1 MAEDQKRAFLAVA
14 LSAVVLFGW
23 QFFFAPPPPKSKPVV
38 SPSTPLKSSVARYR
52 QKKGSLPLG
61 KTFSIQNGT
70 SSVKFSENLEL
81 REVNGT
87 DSALSFSQVVGEGK
101 SPFKIQVVID
111 RVPKSIPFALSREGG
126 NQLAGN
132 NHKHGISFIARI
144 SEDGIVSLQLSSQ
157 TPRRYRFVME
167 SQAKQENQKIRQ
179 FVIFNR
185 SDLERIDVGDD
196 ENFEGKVEWFGVDY
210 NYHLF
215 FLNFAKKRS
224 SMVETS
230 VDGEFA
236 LSTLEAVSELT
247 ATMAFTKKNF
257 DRLASLGDNLNLAVD
272 LDIWFLAV
280 PILRGLQFFYKSI
293 ENYGLCIIL
302 LTLIIRIVT
311 FPLQYKSFK
320 SMKKMQVIQPELLK
334 IRVRHKQDPKRMQQE
349 TMALFKRSGTNPMSG
364 CLPMLLQLPIFFAF
378 YSVLREAVELVGA
391 PFYGHITDLSLKDP
405 YYILPVLVC
414 LVFLLNQKL
423 TPMATTDPTQKK
435 IMMLMP
441 LVFGFIMKDLPSGLS
456 LYILVSTLFGI
467 VQQVMVY
474 RFS

>member
-23 QFFFAPPPPKSKPVV
+23 QVFFAPKPPPKSAISKNI
-38 SPSTPLKSSVARYR
+38 PLKSSVVQYR
-52 QKKGSLPLG
+52 EKKKVLTPS
-61 KTFSIQNGT
+61 KIFSIQNGK
-70 SSVKFSENLEL
+70 SSVKFSENLILKSMTDED
-81 REVNGT
+81 GT
-87 DSALSFSQVVGEGK
+87 LSFSQVVGEEK
-101 SPFKIQVVID
+101 IPFKIQVVID
-111 RVPKSIPFALSREGG
+111 REPKSLPFVLSNEGDS
-126 NQLAGN
+126 QLAGN
-132 NHKHGISFIARI
+132 NHEHGISFIARMT
-144 SEDGIVSLQLSSQ
+144 EDGVLSVQLSSQ
-157 TPRRYRFVME
+157 SPMRYRFVMK
-167 SQAKQENQKIRQ
+167 SQAKRENQKIRQ
-179 FVIFNR
+179 FLVFNR

-230 VDGEFA
+230 VDGDFT
-236 LSTLEAVSELT
+236 LSTLEPTSELR
-247 ATMAFTKKNF
+247 ATMAFTRKNF
-257 DRLASLGDNLNLAVD
+257 DKLASLGDNLNLAVD

-280 PILRGLQFFYKSI
+280 PILRGLQFFYKYI
-293 ENYGLCIIL
+293 ENYGMCIIL
-302 LTLIIRIVT
+302 LTLIIRIIT

-334 IRVRHKQDPKRMQQE
+334 IRERHKQDPKRMQQE
-349 TMALFKRSGTNPMSG
+349 TMGLFKRSGTNPMGG

-391 PFYGHITDLSLKDP
+391 PFLGHITDLSLKDP
-405 YYILPVLVC
+405 YYVLPVLVC
-414 LVFLLNQKL
+414 VVFFLNQKL

-435 IMMLMP
+435 IMMFMP
-441 LVFGFIMKDLPSGLS
+441 IVFGFIMKDLPSGLS

-474 RFS
+474 RYS